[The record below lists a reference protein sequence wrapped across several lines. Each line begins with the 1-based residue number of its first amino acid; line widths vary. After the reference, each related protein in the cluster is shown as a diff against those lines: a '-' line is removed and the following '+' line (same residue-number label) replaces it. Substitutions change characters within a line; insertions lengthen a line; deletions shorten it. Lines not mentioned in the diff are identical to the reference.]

1 MNLIASW
8 YPNKHFLFSKTSSR
22 RLQRNNFLSSKTS
35 SRRICNTSSKNV
47 FKTSS
52 RRFQDHFARRL
63 QDIFK
68 TSYKTKNVTLKT
80 SSRCL
85 QDVSTKTNIC
95 WDGSSQLSETNGIR
109 KNILLRRSNM
119 VLLRYL
125 RQMKYGKTF
134 Y

>member
-1 MNLIASW
+1 MMTFKTYLNEFNCIVVSQQT
-8 YPNKHFLFSKTSSR
+8 FLVFQDVFKTSSR
-22 RLQRNNFLSSKTS
+22 RT
-35 SRRICNTSSKNV
+35 CNTSSRNV

-109 KNILLRRSNM
+109 KNILLRRSNL